1 MNNKRKAKT
10 KLLISFL
17 FFILL
22 CISII
27 FYFKSSFN
35 LFRTEE
41 NVDTDL
47 EINLK
52 KEEPVS
58 TQLSQDNDAIID
70 ELETSEVIKKPEHPK
85 EIDRS
90 DIRLEVLNGCGKKD
104 IAKEVTTIMRGYGY
118 DVVNVGNADSF
129 HYDVTIIIDRVGA
142 IEFAKDVAKTLDTD
156 NYIQQIDKNRL
167 LEVSV
172 IIGNDFLEIFPQ
184 LKGNKN
190 L

>member
-1 MNNKRKAKT
+1 MDKKSKAKT

-27 FYFKSSFN
+27 FYFKSPFN
-35 LFRTEE
+35 LFRTE
-41 NVDTDL
+41 NNADTDL

-52 KEEPVS
+52 KGEPVS
-58 TQLSQDNDAIID
+58 TELPEENHDVID
-70 ELETSEVIKKPEHPK
+70 EPEKSEIVTKPETPQ
-85 EIDRS
+85 EIVRS
-90 DIRLEVLNGCGKKD
+90 EIRLEVLNGCGKKD
-104 IAKEVTTIMRGYGY
+104 VAKEVTTIMRSYGY

-129 HYDVTIIIDRVGA
+129 HYDVTIVIDRVGN

-172 IIGNDFLEIFPQ
+172 IIGKDFLEIFPQ